1 MGKIATI
8 TLASIFVMHTAPVF
22 AQDTESDSR
31 ENAAQCHSQYKGIT
45 TSGGDGYTSMLT
57 GIRLTEEQRMRL
69 RDLMENYRDQL
80 RNVRNLA
87 EDDIAL
93 YELVKAIQFDETAV
107 RSQLEKEMRKR
118 LDYQVEM
125 IRVHHQ
131 MYQLLNQEQKLQLDA
146 TFEPEGIHA
155 SSASPA
161 VTSAQHI
168 AQ

>member
-8 TLASIFVMHTAPVF
+8 TLASMFVMQSAPGL
-22 AQDTESDSR
+22 AQDSESDGCVTPVQS
-31 ENAAQCHSQYKGIT
+31 HSQYKGIT

-57 GIRLTEEQRMRL
+57 GIRLTEEQRMQL
-69 RDLMENYRDQL
+69 RDLMHNYRDQL

-93 YELVKAIQFDETAV
+93 YELVKAEKFDETAV
-107 RSQLEKEMRKR
+107 RNQLEKEMRKR

-131 MYQLLNQEQKLQLDA
+131 MYQLLNPEQKMQLDA
-146 TFEPEGIHA
+146 NFEPESIHTSAA
-155 SSASPA
+155 SSAQNMPE
-161 VTSAQHI
+161 
-168 AQ
+168 